1 MGRFNDEGY
10 FSRKVSV
17 ESTQSTASNMSGES
31 EQSGPPNGDR
41 VVLGRDASPDPDISA
56 SPQLSTTANL
66 PDEIL
71 QKFRGQSRED
81 LIEMVCFLQRTVE
94 CQGKKLADLEDYIDS
109 MVLRVMEKAPVIL
122 ENNMEIY
129 YSLYKHP

>member
-1 MGRFNDEGY
+1 M
-10 FSRKVSV
+10 
-17 ESTQSTASNMSGES
+17 
-31 EQSGPPNGDR
+31 
-41 VVLGRDASPDPDISA
+41 LGRDASPDPDISA

-129 YSLYKHP
+129 YSLYKHQ